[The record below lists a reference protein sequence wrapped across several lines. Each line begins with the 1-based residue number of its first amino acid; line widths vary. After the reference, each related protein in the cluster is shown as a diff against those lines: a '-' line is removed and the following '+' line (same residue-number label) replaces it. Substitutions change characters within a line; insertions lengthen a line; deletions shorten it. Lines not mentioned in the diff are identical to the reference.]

1 MQKIVNGFLNN
12 ENDCRH
18 IINRNMNKDLI
29 NRKQSSSLLLKAF
42 DTEDHPIFLYNRTTA
57 LWYQRQ
63 ISKLA

>member
-12 ENDCRH
+12 ENECRH

-42 DTEDHPIFLYNRTTA
+42 DTEDHPIFLYN
-57 LWYQRQ
+57 
-63 ISKLA
+63 